1 MVELSAI
8 VAIAATVGAVFI
20 VVSVVSI
27 VVWVRH
33 RKERHALALLG
44 FKSKDGCYTK
54 GLQSFPVDTLT
65 ELSQAEGSV
74 LRTHGQLP
82 YGKPTE
88 WGQITSRE
96 SLLRPTSNSGSSFP
110 LTEKARSLRHS
121 LSRSRSK
128 RLSRSSHKRFSSL
141 ATLGE
146 SSHLPSPPP
155 KASISKE
162 DVPLSAVEGILE
174 LPAERTP
181 TQTPDPNDDEDRGF
195 HLGMRPISNAWPLAG
210 PKEPSGPWCASD
222 EDSPHAFDPRPMM
235 FEDSPR
241 RLRGVSIA
249 SQTAGIM
256 PGHSIPPPPPP
267 AAYPPDRFSYARN
280 DSVARMSNMSLD
292 TTNSSILDEG
302 RPNPWAAN
310 SSFVDDNQQSPW
322 GPTASLNDNRPNP
335 WASTTSV
342 TDNSRP
348 NPWANTTSNDSRPN
362 PWASTTSVM
371 DNSRPN
377 PWANT
382 TITGHGHP
390 GTTWGVE
397 SQFSQRGFPSGGT
410 FVPYSAADVGIENGR
425 RSFIT
430 TNTSIPPMH
439 NFPVRSSSTTEPRHK
454 PVPVS
459 PRRSMTTYHR
469 SEASLDREVA
479 ELRRTDS
486 LCADIPP
493 SRHVSLRSG
502 TPVGRRMNYSG
513 SQMSLASQSSLVQ
526 TNTLH
531 GNQETNIDPF
541 YVGAPGSG
549 TLFQPVESPSRAAKT
564 SRPSSHLEQTNL
576 SSKTAPP
583 SAMKGGNSQRM
594 VKGHRR
600 QNGVHV
606 HINPP
611 MTFGP
616 TPTVEEEPDDFDDKM
631 EELDLRESA
640 INEPPKPPPTL
651 PPTPMG
657 SNSSRRG
664 KYGSRNGNG
673 KPSVFGSL
681 GPLVEE
687 PNVPTGYESPFNK
700 RNHIPSV
707 SVPKKPSIRDSCNL
721 PELLTSLPPS
731 YNGTGSGLS
740 HTPSPK
746 RFAPLWELS
755 GAPSPSHE
763 NFPGTGSPRRSGVKG
778 PRNQPQATA
787 LRSHST
793 RVPSTSSDQLLNS
806 PLGDPSRLPLM
817 SSITGTEGS
826 DWRRSTSSLHRTK
839 TNASDS
845 ESRRSRNSLASVDK
859 DLGPIGPSSGIF
871 GARRSSLMR
880 NPVTIFED
888 GDRTPTNS
896 KMLPPVGTFS
906 TPKTSP
912 THGKTNG
919 PRAMLSKQAFPPRT
933 SNVYGLPTPTSPQ
946 RGFATPKRKSMGL
959 GIGTATPGSLYD
971 GDGFLRE

>member
-181 TQTPDPNDDEDRGF
+181 TQTPDPNDEDRGF

-222 EDSPHAFDPRPMM
+222 EDSPHAFDPRPMI

-348 NPWANTTSNDSRPN
+348 NPWA
-362 PWASTTSVM
+362 STTSVM
-371 DNSRPN
+371 ENSRPN

-526 TNTLH
+526 TNTFH

-576 SSKTAPP
+576 SSKTALP

-687 PNVPTGYESPFNK
+687 PNLPTGYESPFNK

-740 HTPSPK
+740 HTPFSQTIRPAMGAFWSPVAK
-746 RFAPLWELS
+746 PRELPRYWQPTPIWSEGSTQSTPGHRTAKPLYS
-755 GAPSPSHE
+755 RAF
-763 NFPGTGSPRRSGVKG
+763 NI
-778 PRNQPQATA
+778 
-787 LRSHST
+787 LRST
-793 RVPSTSSDQLLNS
+793 PEQSS
-806 PLGDPSRLPLM
+806 R
-817 SSITGTEGS
+817 
-826 DWRRSTSSLHRTK
+826 DWRRSTSSLHRIK
-839 TNASDS
+839 TNASDC
-845 ESRRSRNSLASVDK
+845 ESRRSRDSIASVDK

-888 GDRTPTNS
+888 DASPGWHILYPQGLTNPWEDQWPS
-896 KMLPPVGTFS
+896 RHAKQ
-906 TPKTSP
+906 TS
-912 THGKTNG
+912 
-919 PRAMLSKQAFPPRT
+919 FPPRT